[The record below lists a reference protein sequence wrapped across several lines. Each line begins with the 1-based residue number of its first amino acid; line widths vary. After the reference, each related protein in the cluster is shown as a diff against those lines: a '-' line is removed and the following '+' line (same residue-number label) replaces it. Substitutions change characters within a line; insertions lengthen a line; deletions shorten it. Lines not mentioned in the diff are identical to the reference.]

1 MIGEPNFSGISPVA
15 RDVWFLVSLGLIV
28 VAVVGGAAFFLILG

>member
-15 RDVWFLVSLGLIV
+15 RDVWFMVSVGLIV
-28 VAVVGGAAFFLILG
+28 LAVVGGVAFLLILG